1 MIGGI
6 GVQELLL
13 IFIAVLLL
21 FGAKR
26 IPDIAHSLGKGI
38 RDFRSA
44 IQNTKDEMN
53 RAIQLPDDKPKPKVP
68 ETKPESDAPSSK
80 TE

>member
-13 IFIAVLLL
+13 IFIVVLLL

-44 IQNTKDEMN
+44 IQETKDEMN
-53 RAIQLPDDKPKPKVP
+53 RAIQIPDPKSKSTTTDGKADTNTPP
-68 ETKPESDAPSSK
+68 PGDA
-80 TE
+80 